1 MLWNTP
7 AIIYANNQFDIQI
20 FTNNSVNEACALQW
34 KDIDLESGVL
44 IVNKTL
50 VYKNKNYRFS
60 TPKTKAS
67 IRKVVLDK
75 TTLDLLIY
83 WKREQSK
90 YTDTEFM
97 LSFRNDSAS
106 RSNIES
112 AIKRYSKIAEV
123 DRIRVHDLRHSHAS

>member
-1 MLWNTP
+1 M
-7 AIIYANNQFDIQI
+7 
-20 FTNNSVNEACALQW
+20 
-34 KDIDLESGVL
+34 
-44 IVNKTL
+44 
-50 VYKNKNYRFS
+50 
-60 TPKTKAS
+60 
-67 IRKVVLDK
+67 LDK